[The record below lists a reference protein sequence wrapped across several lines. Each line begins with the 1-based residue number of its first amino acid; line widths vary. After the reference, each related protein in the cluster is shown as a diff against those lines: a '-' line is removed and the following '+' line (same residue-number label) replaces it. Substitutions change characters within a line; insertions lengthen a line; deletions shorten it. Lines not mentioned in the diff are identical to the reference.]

1 MLFVFPLTTCDQHA
15 CTDDHEG
22 SYSSRLY
29 TLLST
34 PLSERGTSCITFAR
48 SPDVTKNQIPSASLQ
63 TISRSLSRM
72 SGRYSLRRT
81 PERQR
86 RSREAAAEYSS
97 AGGSANV
104 GMTFRARTMDE
115 EVEPAMGGGGAAS
128 NEADSDD
135 DEGAKKGGLEGDY
148 FNVAILLLLY
158 TLQGVPMGLSASVPL
173 ILQEKGATFLQQA
186 QFDVVSYPFSMKLL
200 WAPLVDSLYV
210 ARFGRRKT
218 WLIPVQLMVRPA
230 VQQRGQASWGSRHV
244 CHLVVSCDEEA
255 LPRSSRQPH
264 LPLFASRHGPPSA
277 PYNFIPCHSR
287 HQLTTNVALAPPVRR
302 TAPSL
307 PSLLPSLAPRS
318 LARPALRTR
327 CSFRSARSSSLVGS
341 TSRTCWARARAA
353 AH

>member
-1 MLFVFPLTTCDQHA
+1 MRAPTTTRVVTVHA
-15 CTDDHEG
+15 CIHCYQHHCQRG
-22 SYSSRLY
+22 AHLASPSRGV
-29 TLLST
+29 
-34 PLSERGTSCITFAR
+34 PI
-48 SPDVTKNQIPSASLQ
+48 DVTKNQIPSTSLQ
-63 TISRSLSRM
+63 NSCSLSRM

-327 CSFRSARSSSLVGS
+327 CSFRSARSSSLVGN
-341 TSRTCWARARAA
+341 TSRTCWARAA

>member
-1 MLFVFPLTTCDQHA
+1 
-15 CTDDHEG
+15 
-22 SYSSRLY
+22 
-29 TLLST
+29 
-34 PLSERGTSCITFAR
+34 
-48 SPDVTKNQIPSASLQ
+48 
-63 TISRSLSRM
+63 M

-81 PERQR
+81 PARQR

-128 NEADSDD
+128 NEADSD
-135 DEGAKKGGLEGDY
+135 EAAKKGGLEGDY

-218 WLIPVQLMVRPA
+218 WLIPVQLMVRTA
-230 VQQRGQASWGSRHV
+230 VHQRGQRRGGRGMCVISLFRAMKRV
-244 CHLVVSCDEEA
+244 FLTL
-255 LPRSSRQPH
+255 LPTPSSSLCQP
-264 LPLFASRHGPPSA
+264 PWPPSA
-277 PYNFIPCHSR
+277 PYNYIP
-287 HQLTTNVALAPPVRR
+287 
-302 TAPSL
+302 
-307 PSLLPSLAPRS
+307 
-318 LARPALRTR
+318 
-327 CSFRSARSSSLVGS
+327 
-341 TSRTCWARARAA
+341 
-353 AH
+353 

>member
-1 MLFVFPLTTCDQHA
+1 
-15 CTDDHEG
+15 
-22 SYSSRLY
+22 
-29 TLLST
+29 
-34 PLSERGTSCITFAR
+34 
-48 SPDVTKNQIPSASLQ
+48 
-63 TISRSLSRM
+63 M

-230 VQQRGQASWGSRHV
+230 VQ
-244 CHLVVSCDEEA
+244 
-255 LPRSSRQPH
+255 
-264 LPLFASRHGPPSA
+264 
-277 PYNFIPCHSR
+277 
-287 HQLTTNVALAPPVRR
+287 
-302 TAPSL
+302 
-307 PSLLPSLAPRS
+307 
-318 LARPALRTR
+318 
-327 CSFRSARSSSLVGS
+327 
-341 TSRTCWARARAA
+341 
-353 AH
+353 